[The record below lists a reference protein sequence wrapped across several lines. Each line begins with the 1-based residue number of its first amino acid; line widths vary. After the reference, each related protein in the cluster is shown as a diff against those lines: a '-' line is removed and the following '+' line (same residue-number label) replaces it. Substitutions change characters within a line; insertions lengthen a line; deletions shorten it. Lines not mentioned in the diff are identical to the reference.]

1 MNLDRGV
8 VFLDIV
14 YGNDDN
20 TEGYKKTTAILRGIA
35 VAV

>member
-1 MNLDRGV
+1 MNLDRGG

-20 TEGYKKTTAILRGIA
+20 TEGVSTDAEG
-35 VAV
+35 